1 MSDTTRKITTEH
13 AITPFGLNSVCEFS
27 YRKSERIALAIHL
40 ITNFLPRGES
50 IRTHL
55 RDKSIQ
61 LVSDILTLREG
72 LRASGPDRVNDII
85 ARLTEIITLLE
96 IANAAGYVSQMN
108 AGLIGKECRK
118 LAAFLREHEDT
129 SSAESTVLR
138 ASYFPEAHGHAT
150 AAHDKGQK
158 SIKDNIKDKHAL
170 SQTSR
175 EAFRE
180 KRSKRKEILLSLV
193 RERGRLSVKDA
204 AAVIADCSE
213 KTLQREL
220 TALVAEGVLGRE
232 GERRWSVYV
241 ASPAL
246 D

>member
-1 MSDTTRKITTEH
+1 MSDTTRKITTEY

-27 YRKSERIALAIHL
+27 YKKSERIALAIHL
-40 ITNFLPRGES
+40 ITNFLPHDES

-61 LVSDILTLREG
+61 LVSDIITLREG
-72 LRASGPDRVNDII
+72 LRASGPERVNDII

-96 IANAAGYVSQMN
+96 IANASGYVSQMN

-118 LAAFLREHEDT
+118 LGVFLREHEDT
-129 SSAESTVLR
+129 SSAENTVLR
-138 ASYFPEAHGHAT
+138 ASYFPEAHGHSTAT
-150 AAHDKGQK
+150 HDKGQK
-158 SIKDNIKDKHAL
+158 SIKDKNTQ
-170 SQTSR
+170 SQVSP

-180 KRSKRKEILLSLV
+180 RRSKRKEILLSLV

-220 TALVAEGVLGRE
+220 TALVAEGVLERE